1 MSREKHLALRQK
13 SVGTPTDAQLSLVN
27 RFTLRPFA
35 ADELVVR
42 EYTLAHNCIDRD
54 RECFDE
60 ALLQDFART
69 LPGKGVFIRHP
80 GGWDGD
86 SGPGEGRVFDAKLET
101 MTLDAARAA
110 LREPALTLPPDRTT
124 VTLLTASAYFAR
136 TDENAALFTKMDA
149 GIVSDVS
156 IGFNAEDRLRIK
168 QGDVEINA
176 WRYVGPG
183 EALEMSHVW
192 LGAQP
197 GARATKA
204 HTPKSPEEPKM
215 DPKDT
220 QAADALKLAQPKA
233 AQLDAIKAALGP
245 DAALADDAAGL
256 VVLVQAGKAHRDGLV
271 DTIIKAERLSGELAD
286 DEAAVSAARKDYT
299 SLPIRTLKMLADK
312 AAAALPTESAGITG
326 GDPNAA
332 KPTAEAAKAA
342 ATKAATPALFA
353 HMN

>member
-1 MSREKHLALRQK
+1 MAARAKVLALHQK
-13 SVGTPTDAQLSLVN
+13 SVGSPSEAQLSLIN
-27 RFTLRPFA
+27 GYTLRPFA

-42 EYTLAHNCIDRD
+42 EYQLAHNCIDRD

-86 SGPGEGRVFDAKLET
+86 SGPGEGRVFQASLET
-101 MTLDAARAA
+101 MSLEAARSL
-110 LREPALTLPPDRTT
+110 LREPALALPPDRAT
-124 VTLLTASAYFAR
+124 VTVLKASAYFAR
-136 TDENAALFTKMDA
+136 TDANAALFTKMDA

-156 IGFNAEDRLRIK
+156 IGFNATDRERIK
-168 QGDVEINA
+168 QGDVEINV
-176 WRYVGPG
+176 WRYTGPG

-204 HTPKSPEEPKM
+204 LNPQSPEERTM
-215 DPKDT
+215 DPKDS
-220 QAADALKLAQPKA
+220 QAADALKAAQPKA
-233 AQLDAIKAALGP
+233 AQIDALKAALGD
-245 DAALADDAAGL
+245 DAALADDAVAL
-256 VVLVQAGKAHRDGLV
+256 ATLVQAGKAHRGDLV
-271 DTIIKAERLSGELAD
+271 DTIVKAERLAGAVAD
-286 DEAAVSAARKDYT
+286 TDEAVAAAKKDYAA
-299 SLPIRTLKMLADK
+299 LPLRALKMLAEK
-312 AAAALPTESAGITG
+312 ARQALPGSQPGITG

-332 KPTAEAAKAA
+332 KTQHGTADT
-342 ATKAATPALFA
+342 TKAATPAVFA